1 MLPQFLPLAALAAT
15 VSGHGLISSPTPR
28 GPGDASVAACGQ
40 SVVNNIKGDETSHV
54 EGLPELAAADS
65 GYQSD
70 LCKLWLCKGLQYAD
84 NAANVQKYTPGQSVP
99 IEVQLSIPHV
109 GSANVS
115 IVDTKTDTIIGTPLL
130 SWPSGYADERQ
141 FYAHTTPANQTKF
154 NVTIP
159 EDLGTQ
165 CSEAGACVIQ
175 WWWYGTGARQTYESC
190 VDFTVA

>member
-1 MLPQFLPLAALAAT
+1 MLPQLVSLAAVAAT
-15 VSGHGLISSPTPR
+15 VSAHGLITKPTPR
-28 GPGDASVAACGQ
+28 GPGNASVAACGA
-40 SVVNNIKGDETSHV
+40 SVVNNIKQDKTSHV

-65 GYQSD
+65 GYHRD
-70 LCKLWLCKGLQYAD
+70 LCNLWLCRGLQYAD
-84 NAANVQKYTPGQSVP
+84 NAANVQKYAPGQSVN
-99 IEVQLSIPHV
+99 IQVQLSIPHA

-115 IVDTKTDTIIGTPLL
+115 IVDTKTDTIIGKPLL

-141 FYAHTTPANQTKF
+141 FYAHQTPANQTNF

-159 EDLGTQ
+159 ADIGSK

-190 VDFTVA
+190 VDFTA

>member
-1 MLPQFLPLAALAAT
+1 MLPQLVSLAVFAAT
-15 VSGHGLISSPTPR
+15 VSAHGLISKPTPR
-28 GPGDASVAACGQ
+28 GPGDASVAACGA
-40 SVVNNIKGDETSHV
+40 SVVNNIKGDKTSHV

-65 GYQSD
+65 GYHGE
-70 LCKLWLCKGLQYAD
+70 LCNLWLCRGLQYAD
-84 NAANVQKYTPGQSVP
+84 NAANVQKYAPGQTVN
-99 IEVQLSIPHV
+99 IQVQLSIPHA

-115 IVDTKTDTIIGTPLL
+115 IVDTKTNTIIGKPLL

-141 FYAHTTPANQTKF
+141 FYAHQTPANQTNF

-159 EDLGTQ
+159 EDLGSQ

-190 VDFTVA
+190 VDFTA